1 MNHPNDNRDGDQVL
15 DHTRRQLS
23 ALMDGELA
31 PDEARFLLRRLEHDA
46 ELSGCWERWQLA
58 GELLRGRGGAVLPAD
73 FAGRVAAEVAGEAAP
88 VAPAARQRRWLQW
101 GGGAI
106 AASVALIALL
116 MARPAGEPASTPSS
130 APPPTLASNAPA
142 TAAPVQPAPSR
153 PAPLPAAPDTAGQL
167 ATAVAAAEV
176 PRRVA
181 AARRGNARAQR
192 AAARLRER
200 REVPVAVAAAAA
212 EPALVAD
219 PHNPFSPDHV
229 LPPSRP
235 WPRALVPGMGAEGG
249 FTVEYGGQ
257 AAAPDFYPFAPGV
270 FQPRRGVAPLP
281 EPTGAT
287 RADAGETDA
296 P

>member
-1 MNHPNDNRDGDQVL
+1 MNHPNDKREEDKIL

-23 ALMDGELA
+23 ALVDGELA

-46 ELSGCWERWQLA
+46 ELAGCWERWQLA
-58 GELLRGRGGAVLPAD
+58 GELLRGRGGAVLPTD
-73 FAGRVAAEVAGEAAP
+73 FAARIAVAVAGEAAP
-88 VAPAARQRRWLQW
+88 VAPAARQRRWLHW

-106 AASVALIALL
+106 AASVALVALL
-116 MARPAGEPASTPSS
+116 MARPAGEPGSTPSS
-130 APPPTLASNAPA
+130 APTPALASNAPA
-142 TAAPVQPAPSR
+142 SPAPAQPAPTQ
-153 PAPLPAAPDTAGQL
+153 PAPLPPAPDTAGQL

-181 AARRGNARAQR
+181 AARRGNAQAQR

-200 REVPVAVAAAAA
+200 REAPVAVAAAAV
-212 EPALVAD
+212 EPARVAD

-257 AAAPDFYPFAPGV
+257 APAPGFYPFAPGV
-270 FQPRRGVAPLP
+270 FQPRRGLAPLP
-281 EPTGAT
+281 EPPGTA